1 LGVTYDII
9 ANMPGREDI
18 FQKAMNEGHSA
29 AWDQEWGKAASAY
42 RTALQEMPDHPKA
55 LNSLGLALFQ
65 QGEFDDA
72 LQIYKRV
79 AQVSPQDPIPM
90 EKLGQ
95 LFERT
100 GHLKEAID
108 AALKAADLF
117 VNQRDIEKAIENWVR
132 VTTLDADHTLAHSR
146 LALAHER
153 LGHKKQAVAEYLSVA
168 SLIQRTGNVDKT
180 GELVAKA
187 LNILPESAEAKQ
199 AQTLLRAGQLL
210 PKPLRPKG
218 GTGPIAMAK
227 VKQLDQPKKTA
238 DSGLDPI
245 AEARQK
251 ALTRL
256 AEILFDY
263 TTDDGASTQARRGLQ
278 ALMRGTGQ
286 LNLQQNEQAKVV
298 LHLGQAI
305 DLQSK
310 GQNNEAADELD
321 NALEAGFNHPA
332 LYFDLGMLRASGDR
346 LESSLRHLTHAVKHN
361 DFNLAARLL
370 MGQINQKLERFQAAA
385 IEYLEALKLADATV
399 VPADDADE
407 IRQMYEPLIEAQATQ
422 TDEEAFKRI
431 CDNINGLLMRKNWR
445 DHLHKS
451 REQMP
456 KSEMPMPIADVILQA
471 QSSQV
476 LEAINFV
483 HQLARAGQVRTAME
497 EAFQAITY
505 APTYLPLH
513 TLMGDLLVREN
524 HTQEAIAKFTA
535 VATAYSVRGEAA
547 QATKMLKRVIQLS
560 PMDMYAR
567 RKLIDQLVARGQVDD
582 AIKEYIELADIYYR
596 LAELDNARK
605 TYTTALQVVQQTG
618 ADRQWNVHI
627 LQRMADIDMQRLDWK
642 QAVRV
647 YEQIRTLRP
656 DDETTRKNL
665 IDISLRLG
673 QAAQAAAELESYLS
687 YLQTSTNE
695 ARAIPFIEELLEER
709 PDEPTLI
716 RVLAQAYHKAGRVE
730 DAVAKLD
737 TVAES
742 LLDSGKKE
750 EALVI
755 INQILLMNPPNA
767 EQYRQLL
774 MQLQGQ

>member
-1 LGVTYDII
+1 MTYVII
-9 ANMPGREDI
+9 ANMTGREDI
-18 FQKAMNEGHSA
+18 FQKSMNEGHSA

-42 RTALQEMPDHPKA
+42 RNALQEMPDHPKA

-65 QGEFDDA
+65 QGEFDEA

-79 AQVSPQDPIPM
+79 AQVAPKDPTPM
-90 EKLGQ
+90 EKLAQ
-95 LFERT
+95 LLERT

-108 AALKAADLF
+108 AAVKAADLF
-117 VNQRDIEKAIENWVR
+117 LNQRDVEKAIENWVR
-132 VTTLDADHTLAHSR
+132 VTTLDPEHTLAHSR
-146 LALAHER
+146 LAVAHER
-153 LGHKKQAVAEYLSVA
+153 LGHKAQAVAEYIAVA
-168 SLIQRTGNVDKT
+168 SIVQRTGNMEKT
-180 GELVAKA
+180 GELIKKA
-187 LNILPESAEAKQ
+187 LTIMPESAEAKQ
-199 AQTLLRAGQLL
+199 AQTLLRSGQLL

-227 VKQLDQPKKTA
+227 VKQLDQPKQPT

-245 AEARQK
+245 DEARQR

-263 TTDDGASTQARRGLQ
+263 TTDDGPSPQARRGLQ
-278 ALMRGTGQ
+278 ALMKGTGQ
-286 LNLQQNEQAKVV
+286 LNLQQNEQATVV

-310 GQNNEAADELD
+310 SKNEEAADELE

-332 LYFDLGMLRASGDR
+332 LYFDLGMLRSTGDR
-346 LESSLRHLTHAVKHN
+346 LETALRHLTHAVSHN

-370 MGQINQKLERFQAAA
+370 MGQINQKLERLQPAAV
-385 IEYLEALKLADATV
+385 EYLEALKLADAEV
-399 VPADDADE
+399 VPADNADE
-407 IRQMYEPLIEAQATQ
+407 VRQMYEPLIEAQSAE
-422 TDEEAFKRI
+422 TDEDALKRV

-445 DHLHKS
+445 DHLYKS

-456 KSEMPMPIADVILQA
+456 KSEMVMPIADVILQA

-476 LEAINFV
+476 LEAINHV
-483 HQLARAGQVRTAME
+483 HQLARAGQLRTAME
-497 EAFQAITY
+497 EAFQALAY

-513 TLMGDLLVREN
+513 TLMGDLLVRES

-547 QATKMLKRVIQLS
+547 QATKILKRVIQLS
-560 PMDMYAR
+560 PMDMTAR
-567 RKLIDQLVARGQVDD
+567 TKLIDQLVARGQVDD
-582 AIKEYIELADIYYR
+582 AIREYIELADIYYR

-605 TYTTALQVVQQTG
+605 TYTTALRVVQQAN

-642 QAVRV
+642 QAIRV
-647 YEQIRTLRP
+647 YEQIRTLRA
-656 DDETTRKNL
+656 DDETARKNL
-665 IDISLRLG
+665 IELSLRLG
-673 QAAQAAAELESYLS
+673 QPAQAAAELESFTS
-687 YLQTSTNE
+687 YLQSSNKD
-695 ARAIPFIEELLEER
+695 AQIIPFLEGLLEER
-709 PDEPTLI
+709 PDEAIFI
-716 RVLAQAYHKAGRVE
+716 RSLAQAYQQAGRVE

-737 TVAES
+737 TLAES
-742 LLDSGKKE
+742 LLEEDKKD
-750 EALVI
+750 EALVV

>member
-1 LGVTYDII
+1 
-9 ANMPGREDI
+9 MPGREDV
-18 FQKAMNEGHSA
+18 FQKAMNDGHSA
-29 AWDQEWGKAASAY
+29 AWDQEWGKAASSY
-42 RTALQEMPDHPKA
+42 RNALQEMPDNPKA

-65 QGEFDDA
+65 QSEFDEA

-79 AQVSPQDPIPM
+79 TQVTPQDPAPM
-90 EKLGQ
+90 EKLAQ

-108 AALKAADLF
+108 AASKAADLF
-117 VNQRDIEKAIENWVR
+117 LNQRDMEKAIENWVH
-132 VTTLDADHTLAHSR
+132 VTTLNPEHALAHSR
-146 LALAHER
+146 LAVAHER
-153 LGHKKQAVAEYLSVA
+153 LGHKAQAVAEYIAVA
-168 SLIQRTGNVDKT
+168 SIIQRTGNMDKT
-180 GELVAKA
+180 AELINKA
-187 LNILPESAEAKQ
+187 LNIMPESSEAKQ
-199 AQTLLRAGQLL
+199 AQTLLRSGQLL

-227 VKQLDQPKKTA
+227 VKQLDKPKEPA

-245 AEARQK
+245 AEGRQK

-263 TTDDGASTQARRGLQ
+263 TTDDGPSTQARRGLQ

-286 LNLQQNEQAKVV
+286 LNLQQSEQSKVV

-310 GQNNEAADELD
+310 GKDSEAADELD

-332 LYFDLGMLRASGDR
+332 LYFDLGMLRSSGDR
-346 LESSLRHLTHAVKHN
+346 LETALRHLVHAVKHN

-370 MGQINQKLERFQAAA
+370 MGQINQKLGRLQPAS

-399 VPADDADE
+399 VPANSADE
-407 IRQMYEPLIEAQATQ
+407 VRQMYEPLIEAQAAE
-422 TDEEAFKRI
+422 TDEDALKRV

-445 DHLHKS
+445 DHLYKS

-456 KSEMPMPIADVILQA
+456 KSEMVMPIAEIILQA

-476 LEAINFV
+476 LEAINHV
-483 HQLARAGQVRTAME
+483 HQLARAGQLRTAME
-497 EAFQAITY
+497 EAFQALAY

-513 TLMGDLLVREN
+513 SLMGDLLVREN
-524 HTQEAIAKFTA
+524 HTQEAIAKFTT

-547 QATKMLKRVIQLS
+547 QATKILKRVLQLS
-560 PMDMYAR
+560 PMDMKAR
-567 RKLIDQLVARGQVDD
+567 TKLIDQLVARGQVDD
-582 AIKEYIELADIYYR
+582 AIREYIELADIYYR

-605 TYTTALQVVQQTG
+605 TYTTALRVVQQFN

-642 QAVRV
+642 QAIRV
-647 YEQIRTLRP
+647 FEQIRTLRA
-656 DDETTRKNL
+656 DDENARKNL
-665 IDISLRLG
+665 IDLSLRLG
-673 QAAQAAAELESYLS
+673 QAAQAAAELESYVS
-687 YLQTSTNE
+687 YLQTSNNE
-695 ARAIPFIEELLEER
+695 ARVIPFIEEILEER
-709 PDEPTLI
+709 PDEIIIT
-716 RVLAQAYHKAGRVE
+716 RTLAQAYHKAGRVE

-737 TVAES
+737 SIAEA
-742 LLDSGKKE
+742 LLEAGKKD

-755 INQILLMNPPNA
+755 INQILLMDPPNA

-774 MQLQGQ
+774 MQLQGK

>member
-1 LGVTYDII
+1 
-9 ANMPGREDI
+9 MPGREDI
-18 FQKAMNEGHSA
+18 FQKSMNEGHSA
-29 AWDQEWGKAASAY
+29 AWDQEWSKAASAY
-42 RTALQEMPDHPKA
+42 RNALQEMPDHPKA

-65 QGEFDDA
+65 QGEFDEA

-79 AQVSPQDPIPM
+79 AQVAPQDPVPM
-90 EKLGQ
+90 EKLAQ
-95 LFERT
+95 LLERT
-100 GHLKEAID
+100 GHLKEAVD
-108 AALKAADLF
+108 AAFKAADLF
-117 VNQRDIEKAIENWVR
+117 LNQRDVDKAIENWVR
-132 VTTLDADHTLAHSR
+132 VTSLDPEHILSHSR

-153 LGHKKQAVAEYLSVA
+153 LGHKSQAVTQYLAVA
-168 SLIQRTGNVDKT
+168 SLVQRTGNMDKTAELVDK
-180 GELVAKA
+180 AIK
-187 LNILPESAEAKQ
+187 IMPESSEAKQ
-199 AQTLLRAGQLL
+199 AQTLLRSGQLL

-227 VKQLDQPKKTA
+227 VKQLDQPKKPA

-263 TTDDGASTQARRGLQ
+263 STDDGSSAQARRGLQ

-286 LNLQQNEQAKVV
+286 LNLHQNEQAKVV

-310 GQNNEAADELD
+310 GNDSQAADELE

-332 LYFDLGMLRASGDR
+332 LYFDLGMLRSSSDR
-346 LESSLRHLTHAVKHN
+346 LESSLRHLTHSVKHN

-370 MGQINQKLERFQAAA
+370 MGQINQKLGRLQTAS
-385 IEYLEALKLADATV
+385 IEYLEALKLADAAV
-399 VPADDADE
+399 VPAESADE
-407 IRQMYEPLIEAQATQ
+407 IRQMYEPLIEAQSAETE
-422 TDEEAFKRI
+422 EEAHKRV

-456 KSEMPMPIADVILQA
+456 KSEMLLPIAEIILQA

-476 LEAINFV
+476 LEAINHV
-483 HQLARAGQVRTAME
+483 HQLARAGQLRTAME
-497 EAFQAITY
+497 EAFQALVH
-505 APTYLPLH
+505 APIYLPLH
-513 TLMGDLLVREN
+513 SLIGDLLVREN

-535 VATAYSVRGEAA
+535 VAQAYSVRGEAA
-547 QATKMLKRVIQLS
+547 QATKILKRVIQLS
-560 PMDMYAR
+560 PMDMHPR

-582 AIKEYIELADIYYR
+582 AINEYIELADIYYR

-605 TYTTALQVVQQTG
+605 TYTTALRVVQQFN

-642 QAVRV
+642 QAIRI

-656 DDETTRKNL
+656 DDESSRKSL
-665 IDISLRLG
+665 IDLSLRLG
-673 QAAQAAAELESYLS
+673 QTAQAAAELESYAS
-687 YLQTSTNE
+687 YLQSSNNE
-695 ARAIPFIEELLEER
+695 EKAVAFIEGLLEEH
-709 PDEPTLI
+709 PEDVTL
-716 RVLAQAYHKAGRVE
+716 RRSLAQAYHQAGRME
-730 DAVAKLD
+730 DAINELD
-737 TVAES
+737 TLAES
-742 LLDSGKKE
+742 MLDLGNKS
-750 EALVI
+750 EALVV
-755 INQILLMNPPNA
+755 INQILLMDPPNS
-767 EQYRQLL
+767 EQYRELL
-774 MQLQGQ
+774 MQLQSK